1 MVWGYEED
9 GDGVSNRVGRVE
21 GGIQPWLDLLD
32 SGTLAQEKSPAS
44 KPSTN
49 IPVKMVG
56 DEIEQKSRRTP
67 DLDTSLKGPR
77 RAEVRLLHPPAAKK
91 FLNMEE
97 EREDVSATVAQALV
111 PAIRH
116 FEFLT
121 ELELL

>member
-44 KPSTN
+44 KPSN
-49 IPVKMVG
+49 IPVTMVG
-56 DEIEQKSRRTP
+56 DEIDQKSRRTP

-77 RAEVRLLHPPAAKK
+77 RAEVRLLHPPAAK
-91 FLNMEE
+91 N
-97 EREDVSATVAQALV
+97 S
-111 PAIRH
+111 
-116 FEFLT
+116 
-121 ELELL
+121 